1 MRGSGCNM
9 FCWSFATGEPVALSF
24 PDLNSFAVPT
34 LPSIPTAKGYIYG
47 RVHLWE
53 GTFMGDDV
61 VGQTPR
67 DLAKL
72 GIVK

>member
-1 MRGSGCNM
+1 MQ
-9 FCWSFATGEPVALSF
+9 SFGYEEGTFMGGYIYGRVHLWEGTF
-24 PDLNSFAVPT
+24 MG
-34 LPSIPTAKGYIYG
+34 GYIYG

-72 GIVK
+72 EIVK

>member
-1 MRGSGCNM
+1 MG
-9 FCWSFATGEPVALSF
+9 
-24 PDLNSFAVPT
+24 
-34 LPSIPTAKGYIYG
+34 GYIYG

-53 GTFMGDDV
+53 GTFMGGYIYGRVHLWEGTFIGDNI

-67 DLAKL
+67 DLVKL